1 MPQVLASKASLVAR
15 LAQSPA
21 DVAAAQRLRHR
32 VFMEEGSATT
42 ARNGEGRDSD
52 RYDAV
57 CDHLLVIRTGAN
69 GEPGFAVEDGDL
81 VGTYR
86 LIREAAADNAD
97 GFYTSGEYD
106 IAPLLARKRGL
117 SFLELGRSCVRAD
130 MRDQPVAELLWQG
143 IWNYVRAHRI
153 DVMMGCASFDG
164 TDPDAHAE
172 ALTWLAHNA
181 KAPEDWHVAALPGRY
196 VNMRRRPIE
205 SIDPRAAMRS
215 LPPLI
220 KGYVRLGCHVGE
232 GAVIDHDF
240 NTTDVLIV
248 LPVAAIN
255 PRYFAYFG
263 EPAATSLT
271 NSGQRPQSPQ
281 D

>member
-1 MPQVLASKASLVAR
+1 MGQRLADILAEKGSFVAR
-15 LAQSPA
+15 LAASA
-21 DVAAAQRLRHR
+21 DDVAAAQRLRHR
-32 VFMEEGSATT
+32 VFVEEGNVPA
-42 ARNGEGRDSD
+42 AADNGGRDAD
-52 RYDAV
+52 RYDEV
-57 CDHLLVIRTGAN
+57 CDHLLVVRKGPVLN
-69 GEPGFAVEDGDL
+69 PDLAVSDGDL

-86 LIREAAADNAD
+86 LIRQTAAARAN
-97 GFYTSGEYD
+97 GFYTAAEFD
-106 IAPLLARKRGL
+106 LAPLLERKHGL
-117 SFLELGRSCVRAD
+117 AFLELGRSCVRAD

-143 IWNYVRAHRI
+143 IWNYVRQHRI

-164 TDPDAHAE
+164 TNPEEHAE
-172 ALTWLAHNA
+172 ALTWLAH
-181 KAPEDWHVAALPGRY
+181 KAVAPDDWRVTALPERY
-196 VNMRRRPIE
+196 VEMRRRPIDT
-205 SIDPRAAMRS
+205 IDGRSAMRA

-263 EPAATSLT
+263 APAA
-271 NSGQRPQSPQ
+271 
-281 D
+281 